1 MSEALI
7 SSLANYV
14 VVLGGIGAG
23 IAFIIS
29 FRTYRKG
36 QNWLRAK
43 VVISLIDSFEKDE
56 QIELAC
62 TMLDW
67 DEREMVFPSGKS
79 LKFSNDLLVSA
90 LRVPEMDVCSSNKG
104 NVSKEGASFTEEESM
119 IRDAFDCFFD
129 FFHKLYA
136 LEKGGLLSF
145 SDYVYFYYWLELV
158 RDIGVY
164 KKDERIKKAL
174 FNYIDCYRFT
184 GITELLKEYGKKPE
198 IIPIMNKNQL
208 PKTT

>member
-1 MSEALI
+1 MANDI
-7 SSLANYV
+7 IGSLANLM
-14 VVLGGIGAG
+14 VVLGGIGAAV
-23 IAFIIS
+23 AFIVS
-29 FRTYRKG
+29 FRQYKKG

-43 VVISLIDSFEKDE
+43 VVISLIDSFERDE

-67 DEREMVFPSGKS
+67 DEREIVFPGGKS
-79 LKFSNDLLVSA
+79 VKFSNDILVSA
-90 LRVPEMDVCSSNKG
+90 LRVPEMDVCSS
-104 NVSKEGASFTEEESM
+104 SQEFDTIEEPPFTEEESM

-129 FFHKLYA
+129 FFHKLYS
-136 LEKGGLLSF
+136 LEKGKLLSF

-184 GITELLKEYGKKPE
+184 GIKELLKEYEKKPD
-198 IIPIMNKNQL
+198 IIPIMKSQGSK
-208 PKTT
+208 PT

>member
-1 MSEALI
+1 MVVDFIGL
-7 SSLANYV
+7 LANLM

-23 IAFIIS
+23 IAFIVS
-29 FRTYRKG
+29 FRQYKRG

-43 VVISLIDSFEKDE
+43 VVISLINSFERDE

-67 DEREMVFPSGKS
+67 DEREIVFPGGKNV
-79 LKFSNDLLVSA
+79 KFSNEILVSA
-90 LRVPEMDVCSSNKG
+90 LRVPEMDVCYTNQEFYD
-104 NVSKEGASFTEEESM
+104 KEATPFTEEESM

-136 LEKGGLLSF
+136 LEKGDLLSF

-164 KKDERIKKAL
+164 KKDERIKHAL
-174 FNYIDCYRFT
+174 FNYIESYRFI
-184 GITELLKEYGKKPE
+184 GVKELLKEYEKKPD
-198 IIPIMNKNQL
+198 IIPIMKSQVSK
-208 PKTT
+208 PK